1 MFQYVP
7 KHCMATPKNKN
18 KHMHWQLLY
27 CCSCFIR
34 ECARRRQRRACA
46 ACADCSAGCTLYT
59 ACSLSFSFSHPRE
72 GSNTLTH
79 WESNRRERERTRA
92 EQARWPQEVLTFDS
106 VASPTCV
113 SEEGKEE
120 WVRWS
125 ECGAMRE
132 CVVELTGRRG
142 AFNAACGI

>member
-1 MFQYVP
+1 MRSLRRLLSRLHTV
-7 KHCMATPKNKN
+7 HCMLTLVLVLTPT
-18 KHMHWQLLY
+18 Q
-27 CCSCFIR
+27 
-34 ECARRRQRRACA
+34 RQQH
-46 ACADCSAGCTLYT
+46 
-59 ACSLSFSFSHPRE
+59 SHALGE
-72 GSNTLTH
+72 QQK
-79 WESNRRERERTRA
+79 RERTRA

-106 VASPTCV
+106 VASLTCV

-120 WVRWS
+120 RVRQG

>member
-1 MFQYVP
+1 
-7 KHCMATPKNKN
+7 
-18 KHMHWQLLY
+18 MHAQP
-27 CCSCFIR
+27 
-34 ECARRRQRRACA
+34 APTAQQA
-46 ACADCSAGCTLYT
+46 AHCTLHAHSRSRSHT
-59 ACSLSFSFSHPRE
+59 HAKAATLSRIGRATE
-72 GSNTLTH
+72 
-79 WESNRRERERTRA
+79 ERERTRA

-120 WVRWS
+120 RVRWS

-142 AFNAACGI
+142 ALNAACGI